1 MDMGRQIA
9 FVMMGCI
16 SLHVVTIIEDLNIH
30 SRRVKE
36 FIYSDRDNLITDPA
50 HRQSQ

>member
-16 SLHVVTIIEDLNIH
+16 FLHVVAIIEDLNID
-30 SRRVKE
+30 SRRVKG
-36 FIYSDRDNLITDPA
+36 FAYSDPDNL
-50 HRQSQ
+50 